1 MAERRSFLPYAVGAA
16 LLGGGVLVGV
26 LVGGLVAGSLTP
38 KLPSMPPLSS
48 SVTVVRPTA
57 NVLAKIQDLRR
68 LESVSFHMERV
79 IDLTEKQSQ
88 LFGLLETEDAIL
100 LIAAADVRAGVDLA
114 KLGPADVVVDMEKRT
129 ARIAL
134 PPAEIFGAAL
144 DGEKTYVHTR
154 KTGVLARRREN
165 LETRARQEAER
176 TLVEAA
182 REAGILARAEENA
195 TRAVRELVRSLG
207 YERVDVSVRR

>member
-1 MAERRSFLPYAVGAA
+1 MAERRSFLPFAVGAA

-26 LVGGLVAGSLTP
+26 LVAGLAGSLTP
-38 KLPSMPPLSS
+38 KLPSVPPLSS

-57 NVLAKIQDLRR
+57 NVLSKIQELRR
-68 LESVSFHMERV
+68 LESVAFHMERV

-88 LFGLLETEDAIL
+88 LFGLVETEDAIL
-100 LIAAADVRAGVDLA
+100 LVAAADVRAGVDLA
-114 KLGPADVVVDMEKRT
+114 KLGPADVVVDIEKRT
-129 ARIAL
+129 ARITL
-134 PPAEIFGAAL
+134 PPAEILSTAL
-144 DGEKTYVHTR
+144 DAEKTYVHTR

-176 TLVEAA
+176 TLAEAA

-207 YERVDVSVRR
+207 YERVEVSVRR

>member
-1 MAERRSFLPYAVGAA
+1 MAERRSLGLYAAGAA
-16 LLGGGVLVGV
+16 LLGGGL
-26 LVGGLVAGSLTP
+26 LLGSFGARSLAPT
-38 KLPSMPPLSS
+38 LPSLPPVSS
-48 SVTVVRPTA
+48 SVTVIRPTA
-57 NVLAKIQDLRR
+57 GVLSKIQNMKR

-88 LFGLLETEDAIL
+88 LFGLVQTEDAIL
-100 LIAAADVRAGVDLA
+100 LVAAAEVRAGVDLA
-114 KLGPADVVVDMEKRT
+114 KLGPDDVKVDLDAKT
-129 ARIAL
+129 ATVRL
-134 PPAEIFGAAL
+134 PPGEILGAAL

-154 KTGVLARRREN
+154 KTGVLAQRREN

-195 TRAVRELVRSLG
+195 TRVVGELVRSLG
-207 YERVDVSVRR
+207 YEHVDVTVRR

>member
-1 MAERRSFLPYAVGAA
+1 MPERRSLLPYAVGAA
-16 LLGGGVLVGV
+16 LLGGGILVGV
-26 LVGGLVAGSLTP
+26 LVAGLAGSFTP
-38 KLPSMPPLSS
+38 KFPSVPPLSS
-48 SVTVVRPTA
+48 SVTVVRPTG
-57 NVLAKIQDLRR
+57 NVLSKIQELRR

-88 LFGLLETEDAIL
+88 LFGLVESEDAIL
-100 LIAAADVRAGVDLA
+100 LIAVADVRAGVDLA
-114 KLGPADVVVDMEKRT
+114 KLGPADVAVDIETRT

-176 TLVEAA
+176 TLAEAA

-207 YERVDVSVRR
+207 YERVEVSVRR

>member
-1 MAERRSFLPYAVGAA
+1 MAERRSYLPFAVGAA
-16 LLGGGVLVGV
+16 LLGGGLLVGV
-26 LVGGLVAGSLTP
+26 LVAGLVGSLTP
-38 KLPSMPPLSS
+38 KLPSVPPLSS
-48 SVTVVRPTA
+48 SVTLVRPSA
-57 NVLAKIQDLRR
+57 HVLAKIQDLRR
-68 LESVSFHMERV
+68 LESISFHMERV

-88 LFGLLETEDAIL
+88 LFGLIEAEDAIL
-100 LIAAADVRAGVDLA
+100 LIAVAEVRAGVDLG
-114 KLGPADVVVDMEKRT
+114 KLGPADVAVDIEKRT

-207 YERVDVSVRR
+207 YEHVDVTVRR